1 MKRLTWTLVLSILVA
16 VGYAVQAEEITK
28 PARVKKVSDKDNI
41 ERYHVVVSKREG
53 AEQVFLFMKV
63 KRPVASVILFVGG
76 GGKLNIENG
85 VLGRGNSN
93 FVVRSRFRFAREGF
107 NVAVVDAP
115 SDQRNLRGYR
125 DTLFHALDIKG
136 VIAYLRKA
144 SNVPVWLIGTSRGT
158 ISAANAASRL
168 KEGGADGL
176 VLTATV
182 FEQSGGGGTIMDVDL
197 GSITVPTLF
206 AHHKQDRCFVTP
218 YAAVAPHMKSLRNAP
233 KVEQIAFEGGLPP
246 EDDHCEA
253 KGPHGFYGIEN
264 KVVRAIGNWIKANN
278 PR

>member
-1 MKRLTWTLVLSILVA
+1 MKRLTWTLVLSVLVA

-28 PARVKKVSDKDNI
+28 PVTVKKVSDKDNI

-63 KRPVASVILFVGG
+63 KRPVASVILFAGG
-76 GGKLNIENG
+76 GGTLNIENG
-85 VLGRGNSN
+85 VIGKDSN

-182 FEQSGGGGTIMDVDL
+182 FEQSGGGGTITDVDL

-206 AHHKQDRCFVTP
+206 AHHKKDRCFVTP

-233 KVEQIAFEGGLPP
+233 KVEQITFEGGLPAQ
-246 EDDHCEA
+246 DSHCGNQ
-253 KGPHGFYGIEN
+253 GPHGFLGIEDE
-264 KVVRAIGNWIKANN
+264 VVRAIGNWIKANN